1 MLLLV
6 LSTGFCKEVGHLNV
20 SANRLLI
27 LITAFILFILGMG
40 LNLSVG
46 ASHISFAKALK
57 SLVVWDHSKEQLI
70 ITTLRLPRT
79 LIAVFV
85 GANLAVAGALMQAM
99 TRNPLAS
106 PQLFGVNAGA
116 SLAVVA
122 SIVLFPHLNAF
133 SSVGFALVGAA
144 AGGLIVYSFSSSGG
158 MTPVKLALTG
168 MAVHLFLSSFTH
180 GIIILNESAGDVL
193 YWMTGA
199 IDGSNWKDVTV
210 ILPFTLVGV
219 GLAVI
224 CSGAV
229 SILGLGEET
238 AKGLGQNT
246 KAIKTLVSLV
256 ILILAGSS
264 VAVAGPIG
272 FVGLIVPHIVRKL
285 VGENYKFVIPF
296 SALFGALLLVYAD
309 VLARWIAFPYESPVG
324 IVTAIL
330 GTPFF
335 LYLARKE
342 RNAR

>member
-1 MLLLV
+1 
-6 LSTGFCKEVGHLNV
+6 LNV
-20 SANRLLI
+20 SGNRFVI
-27 LITAFILFILGMG
+27 FITAFILFIAGIG

-46 ASHISFAKALK
+46 ASHISFAAALK
-57 SLVVWDHSKEQLI
+57 SLVVLDHSKEQLI

-99 TRNPLAS
+99 SRNPLAS

-133 SSVGFALVGAA
+133 SSVGFALIGAA
-144 AGGLIVYSFSSSGG
+144 TGGFIVYSFSSSGG
-158 MTPVKLALTG
+158 MTPVKLALIG
-168 MAVHLFLSSFTH
+168 MAVHLFLSSFTQ

-199 IDGSNWKDVTV
+199 IDGSNWQDVSV
-210 ILPFTLVGV
+210 VLPFTIIGI

-224 CSGAV
+224 FSGAV
-229 SILGLGEET
+229 SILGLGDET

-246 KAIKTLVSLV
+246 KGIKALVSIL

-272 FVGLIVPHIVRKL
+272 FVGLMVPHIVRKL
-285 VGENYKFVIPF
+285 AGENYKFVIPF
-296 SALFGALLLVYAD
+296 TALFGALLLVYAD
-309 VLARWIAFPYESPVG
+309 VLARFIAFPYESPVG
-324 IVTAIL
+324 IVTAVL

-342 RNAR
+342 RNSR

>member
-1 MLLLV
+1 M
-6 LSTGFCKEVGHLNV
+6 NV
-20 SANRLLI
+20 SANRFLI
-27 LITAFILFILGMG
+27 FITAFILFIAGIG

-46 ASHISFAKALK
+46 ASHISFANALK

-79 LIAVFV
+79 LLAVFV

-133 SSVGFALVGAA
+133 SSVGFALIGAA
-144 AGGLIVYSFSSSGG
+144 AGGFIVYSFSSSGG

-168 MAVHLFLSSFTH
+168 MAVHLFLSSFTQ

-199 IDGSNWKDVTV
+199 IDGSNWQDVSV
-210 ILPFTLVGV
+210 VLPFTIIGI

-224 CSGAV
+224 FSGAV
-229 SILGLGEET
+229 SILGLGVRRQ
-238 AKGLGQNT
+238 KGLAKIQ
-246 KAIKTLVSLV
+246 KESKR
-256 ILILAGSS
+256 SS
-264 VAVAGPIG
+264 A
-272 FVGLIVPHIVRKL
+272 
-285 VGENYKFVIPF
+285 Y
-296 SALFGALLLVYAD
+296 
-309 VLARWIAFPYESPVG
+309 
-324 IVTAIL
+324 
-330 GTPFF
+330 
-335 LYLARKE
+335 
-342 RNAR
+342 